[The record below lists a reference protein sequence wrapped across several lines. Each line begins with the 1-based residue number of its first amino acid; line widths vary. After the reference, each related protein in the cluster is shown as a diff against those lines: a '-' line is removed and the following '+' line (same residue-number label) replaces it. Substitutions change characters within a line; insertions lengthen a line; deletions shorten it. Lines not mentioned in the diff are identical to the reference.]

1 VVLQVRQDDVLLLD
15 ANRHVAERSLLLLKR
30 LCKCPEGRLAF
41 A

>member
-1 VVLQVRQDDVLLLD
+1 
-15 ANRHVAERSLLLLKR
+15 RHVAERSLLLLKR